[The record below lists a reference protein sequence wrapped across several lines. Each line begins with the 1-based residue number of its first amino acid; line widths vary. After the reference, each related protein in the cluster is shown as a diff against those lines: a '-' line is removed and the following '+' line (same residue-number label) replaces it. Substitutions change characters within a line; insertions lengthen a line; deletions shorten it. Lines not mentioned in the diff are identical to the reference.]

1 MVDQLDRDFELVSH
15 NTHPYQ
21 LFAYEVNNRSLA
33 RQQENYELQQNGEKT
48 FEEKLLNYIE

>member
-21 LFAYEVNNRSLA
+21 MFAYEVNNRSLA

-48 FEEKLLNYIE
+48 FEENLLNYIE